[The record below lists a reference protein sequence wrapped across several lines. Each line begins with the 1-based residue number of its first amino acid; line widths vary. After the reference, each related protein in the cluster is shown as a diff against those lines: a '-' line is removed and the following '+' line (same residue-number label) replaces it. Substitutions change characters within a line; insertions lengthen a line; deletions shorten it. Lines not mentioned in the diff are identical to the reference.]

1 METNEIYNQR
11 LEKIAQLRKA
21 GIDPYGANF
30 LRSSNIDVLRDNF
43 KPDQVV
49 SVCGR
54 LISIRSHGKTSFMDL
69 RDSTGK
75 IQIYVKIGTL
85 GESEEVAGNL
95 DIGDIVGITGQ
106 AFLTR
111 TNEPTV
117 KAEKIVLLSKSL
129 KSLPE
134 KWHGLKDIEIRYRQ
148 RYLDLISNSQIKDV
162 FLTRSRIISSI
173 RSFLDTNGF
182 LEVET
187 PMLQFIPGGAAG
199 KPFKTYHE
207 EFNADMYLRI
217 APELYLKKLLV
228 GGFEKVYEI
237 NKSFRN
243 EGVSTRHN
251 PEFTMLE
258 VYSAYSDYRDMMKLT
273 TDIVLHVAKDIGLA
287 QKIEYQGKLI
297 DMGLPWEEKSFAK
310 AVKDKFDINPD
321 DSKEDMAK
329 KLVKQGRK
337 VEETLTRSQIVRLVE
352 DMLSEEGVDSP
363 VFLTDYF
370 SVLCPLAKNKKGDPY
385 VSERFELFMG
395 GMEVA
400 NAYSELNDP
409 IEQESRFKEEAGE
422 NPSQGTIDTDFVN
435 ALKHGMPPAGGLGIG
450 IDRLVMLFTNQPSIR
465 DVILFPHLRPEK
477 KADQAE
483 EE

>member
-1 METNEIYNQR
+1 MEIDEIYNQR
-11 LEKIAQLRKA
+11 LDKAAQLRKV
-21 GIDPYGANF
+21 GISPYGVKF
-30 LRSSNIDVLRDNF
+30 LRSSNIKDITGNF
-43 KPDQVV
+43 KPDETV

-69 RDSTGK
+69 RDLTGK

-85 GESEEVAGNL
+85 GESKEVAENL
-95 DIGDIVGITGQ
+95 DIGDIVGIAGRT
-106 AFLTR
+106 FLTR
-111 TNEPTV
+111 TNEPTI
-117 KAEKIVLLSKSL
+117 KAEKIVSLSKSL
-129 KSLPE
+129 KPLPE
-134 KWHGLKDIEIRYRQ
+134 KWHGLKDVEIRYRQ
-148 RYLDLISNSQIKDV
+148 RYLDLISNPQIKDI

-173 RSFLDTNGF
+173 RDFLDTNGF

-273 TDIVLHVAKDIGLA
+273 TDIVTHAAKSIGLGS
-287 QKIEYQGKLI
+287 KIEYQGKSI
-297 DMGLPWEEKSFAK
+297 DLSLPWEEKSFAK

-321 DSKEDMAK
+321 DSKEDMLK

-337 VEETLTRSQIVRLVE
+337 VENTLTRSQIVRIVE
-352 DMLSEEGVDSP
+352 DILSEEENDSP

-370 SVLCPLAKNKKGDPY
+370 SALCPLAKNKKDNPY
-385 VSERFELFMG
+385 VSERFELFIA

-409 IEQESRFKEEAGE
+409 VEQRARFEEEIGDGAVEGK
-422 NPSQGTIDTDFVN
+422 IDADFVN
-435 ALKHGMPPAGGLGIG
+435 ALEYGMPPAGGLGIG

-477 KADQAE
+477 DSVE
-483 EE
+483 RIV